1 MYRPENMV
9 VIFTKLYL
17 VTINRGTLPYIG
29 DVFFGD
35 GVELNLSAYE
45 FVLLVFHYIVVLK
58 PEV

>member
-1 MYRPENMV
+1 MV